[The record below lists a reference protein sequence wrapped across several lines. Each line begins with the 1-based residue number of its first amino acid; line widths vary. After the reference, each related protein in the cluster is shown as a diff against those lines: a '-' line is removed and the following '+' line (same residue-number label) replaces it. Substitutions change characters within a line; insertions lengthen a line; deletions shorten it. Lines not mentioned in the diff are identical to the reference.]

1 MQRTHR
7 WSSIVIGAALAGAT
21 SFALAQVAPASS
33 PPPQH
38 PRSGAVTH
46 TPPFQAPPTQNQASP
61 QMPQRIPE
69 ANPASGIMGQHDMA
83 GTVDSVS
90 EDGMVAVKT
99 GLGELKVHFPGASQH
114 LKKGDRV
121 ILHLSYS
128 MDPSASQSPAPP
140 SSS

>member
-1 MQRTHR
+1 MQRVH
-7 WSSIVIGAALAGAT
+7 SILGIAATVALACVAP
-21 SFALAQVAPASS
+21 FALAQVAPASTS
-33 PPPQH
+33 PPQH

-46 TPPFQAPPTQNQASP
+46 APPFQSASP
-61 QMPQRIPE
+61 QNPASRQLPARIPK

-83 GTVDSVS
+83 GTVDSV
-90 EDGMVAVKT
+90 DKNGFVDVKT

-114 LKKGDRV
+114 LKKGDRI

-128 MDPSASQSPAPP
+128 MDKSASQSPATP